1 MKPYIFGLAVLPFLL
16 AGGPVV
22 AADALTSDPII
33 LAADDS
39 MEQTEP
45 PFSDVNPG
53 DEPFDSSAGAPNDE
67 AGQDMTMEPS
77 SDDEGMKDDSTS
89 DDSME

>member
-1 MKPYIFGLAVLPFLL
+1 MKTYLIGLAALPFVL
-16 AGGPVV
+16 AGGPVI
-22 AADALTSDPII
+22 AADVLNIDPII

-53 DEPFDSSAGAPNDE
+53 DEPFDSSAGAPDDE
-67 AGQDMTMEPS
+67 AGGNMTMEPS
-77 SDDEGMKDDSTS
+77 SGDDMEEPKS